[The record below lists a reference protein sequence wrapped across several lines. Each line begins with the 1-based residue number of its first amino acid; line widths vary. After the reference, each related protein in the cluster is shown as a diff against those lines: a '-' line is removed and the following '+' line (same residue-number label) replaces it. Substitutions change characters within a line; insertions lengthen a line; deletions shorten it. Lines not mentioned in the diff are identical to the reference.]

1 MIVQKLLSVY
11 ACIILLIF
19 QYITLHCKNVPKI
32 TLLRVHSQL
41 EWYLFIGTI
50 FPGQDLQVITNPGQ
64 NASDQNPCGQNSNHL
79 LQMWTKSHPILDVD
93 CGM

>member
-1 MIVQKLLSVY
+1 MYHSVDIPVHYTTLQKCS
-11 ACIILLIF
+11 
-19 QYITLHCKNVPKI
+19 KNNP
-32 TLLRVHSQL
+32 LRVLSQL
-41 EWYLFIGTI
+41 EWYLFIGTF

-64 NASDQNPCGQNSNHL
+64 NASGQNPCGQNSNHL